1 LDYIFTISIELFW
14 MQIYLNKFDLTTWSK
29 QMSTLIFKIS
39 QKMSRTQV
47 LITKKELFLNI
58 FIIFRDID
66 QLVLALFKMKL
77 EKF

>member
-1 LDYIFTISIELFW
+1 

-77 EKF
+77 EKFWIAIQTLGVP